1 MSIAGAPAPR
11 SGASA
16 EANQASAVSAAAAS
30 TGGPAAGLHDEL
42 FDLLAAYDPSVGP
55 GQRGIRE
62 AMLAFLAARP
72 DALHRSCVPGHFTAS
87 TLVVDPSRDSV
98 LLTLHGR
105 LNMWLQLGGHFEAA
119 DLSIVDAARRE
130 AVEEGG
136 IAELTVDPRI
146 LDLDVHPVLC
156 SLGVP
161 TKHLDVRFLAVTR
174 PGAEP
179 VISAESVDLR
189 WFHRDRLPDP
199 RGEDIPLL
207 VERAFA
213 RLS

>member
-1 MSIAGAPAPR
+1 VNAF
-11 SGASA
+11 
-16 EANQASAVSAAAAS
+16 ED
-30 TGGPAAGLHDEL
+30 GPAAGLHDEL
-42 FDLLAAYDPSVGP
+42 VGLLTTYDPSVGV

-87 TLVVDPSRDSV
+87 TLVVDPTRDAV

-105 LNMWLQLGGHFEAA
+105 MNMWLQLGGHFEAA

-136 IAELTVDPRI
+136 IAEITVDPAI

-161 TKHLDVRFLAVTR
+161 SRHLDIRFLAIAK

-179 VISAESVDLR
+179 VISDESVDLR
-189 WFHRDRLPDP
+189 WFHRDRLPEPHGSDL
-199 RGEDIPLL
+199 PLM

-213 RLS
+213 RLDGR